1 MQYIVI
7 DTETTGLKDG
17 DDEVLS
23 LAIVDENGNKLFYEL
38 FKPQRKTEWPEA
50 ERINNIHP
58 SDVADKRPITD
69 YADELDK
76 YFDGSYAIAGYN
88 TYFDIKMLRGSGRKI
103 AHVQIIDVMRE
114 FNALV
119 GGYNKLVDCADYFG
133 YTFHAH
139 DALNDA
145 MATAYCYKR
154 IQQTDSAPQ
163 TQTASTTLTQPKKKM
178 NGGTIAIIVF
188 AVLFIISA
196 PNGFMNYSFA
206 TGITSLIIG
215 LLLGFWA
222 YKRMH

>member
-23 LAIVDENGNKLFYEL
+23 LAIVDESGNKLFYEM
-38 FKPQRKTEWPEA
+38 FKPQRKTEWPDA
-50 ERINNIHP
+50 ERINHISP

-69 YADELDK
+69 YDDELDK

-114 FNALV
+114 FNSLV
-119 GGYNKLVDCADYFG
+119 GGHNKLVDCADYFG
-133 YTFHAH
+133 YEFAAH

-154 IQQTDSAPQ
+154 IQQARNVPQ
-163 TQTASTTLTQPKKKM
+163 SQTTQTTAQTKKKL

-206 TGITSLIIG
+206 VGITSLIIG
-215 LLLGFWA
+215 VLLGFWA